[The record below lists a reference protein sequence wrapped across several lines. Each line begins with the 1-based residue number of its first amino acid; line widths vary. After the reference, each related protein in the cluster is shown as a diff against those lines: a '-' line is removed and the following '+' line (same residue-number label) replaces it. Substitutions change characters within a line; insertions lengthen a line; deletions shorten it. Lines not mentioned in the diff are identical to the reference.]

1 MNVCYKQDHSFHCVT
16 MLPLAEKKVD
26 VYQQMCSVFPE
37 TSIGEVLSSFD
48 SHWASND
55 FMQRYINDFLQM
67 AHKCNLADP
76 THVDKEYKVSEAIS
90 TMYATTYIHFSSFS
104 QLLQATIANLAENS
118 HFVKQAALR
127 SSSDGSQPLEERNKT
142 LTSKII
148 AVHVVYHS
156 VEEHIH
162 WFGQLT
168 SYMPGILETL
178 SPNQEQPKE
187 SLEMVPSHTM
197 HV

>member
-1 MNVCYKQDHSFHCVT
+1 
-16 MLPLAEKKVD
+16 MLPLTDKTVD
-26 VYQQMCSVFPE
+26 LYGQMCSIFPE
-37 TSIGEVLSSFD
+37 TPIGQVLSSFD
-48 SHWASND
+48 DHYASND
-55 FMQRYINDFLQM
+55 FVQRYISDFLKM
-67 AHKCNLADP
+67 AHKCNHADP
-76 THVDKEYKVSEAIS
+76 THMDREYKVSEAIP
-90 TMYATTYIHFSSFS
+90 TMHPIKNCIQFFSFS

-118 HFVKQAALR
+118 HFVKQAALH
-127 SSSDGSQPLEERNKT
+127 SSSDGSQPSEERRKT
-142 LTSKII
+142 LTSRII

-178 SPNQEQPKE
+178 SPNQEQPQE

-197 HV
+197 QYNNVYETIFTCCMS